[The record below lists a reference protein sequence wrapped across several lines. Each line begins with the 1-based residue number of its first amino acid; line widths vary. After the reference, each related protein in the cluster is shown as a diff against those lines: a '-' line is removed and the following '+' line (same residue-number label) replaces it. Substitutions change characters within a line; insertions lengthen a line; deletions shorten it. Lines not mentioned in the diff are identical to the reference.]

1 MMSLGLTT
9 GSEYLLYTTCHIMCS
24 ITTSIS
30 AVFQRASLSLA
41 SQLIR
46 DCTTFVISAVP
57 VLSALQIQLPTIPPW
72 ARCVFDA
79 VCGLESDWLA
89 FAGVRLRQGPV
100 RHLIPED
107 RRVHADVGHSAALQP
122 ALILFSR
129 RDTVNAGLNFTS

>member
-1 MMSLGLTT
+1 MFLGLTT
-9 GSEYLLYTTCHIMCS
+9 CSEYLLYTTCHIMCS

-57 VLSALQIQLPTIPPW
+57 VLSALQIQLPTTSPHW

-79 VCGLESDWLA
+79 VCGLVSDWLA

-100 RHLIPED
+100 CHLIPED
-107 RRVHADVGHSAALQP
+107 RSNARGCRTL
-122 ALILFSR
+122 R
-129 RDTVNAGLNFTS
+129 RIATRSDFVFLS